1 MEQNNSYS
9 SLGSAISPINS
20 KRVVVMELAI
30 HLLALG
36 ILFIL
41 PEVLIWYFDNGSEI
55 GRHSRPPELTIS
67 KGIAYIAVFYIN
79 YLLIVP
85 SLNRVPKQLRIA
97 SYICVNIAIIGIA
110 AFVLHHVVDIEM
122 KPDRLMPHPPP
133 GMPHPHPRPK
143 PMIGVFMIRDAVIM
157 TLIAALAATVRIAQH
172 AYALKRRESEIEAIS
187 KASELE
193 SLKSQLNPHFLFN
206 TLNTI
211 YALVAIDPTKAQNA
225 IYELSKMLRYL
236 LYDSSTTVT
245 LEQECNL
252 VTNYIDLMKLRLD
265 EGAALDISINPGE
278 YASQPIMPLAFLTPV
293 ENIFK
298 HGDLHSTSPRASIRI
313 EARDGMV
320 EFRSVNAIAANTRAR
335 TDSGGIG
342 MFNLSRRLHLIYGK
356 GASLETSE
364 EQNSFTT
371 IIRINLDGNV
381 TLHPLPSPPTS
392 QQNQ

>member
-20 KRVVVMELAI
+20 KRVVFMELAI
-30 HLLALG
+30 HLLAIG

-55 GRHSRPPELTIS
+55 GRHSRPPELSIS

-85 SLNRVPKQLRIA
+85 SLSRMPKQLRTA

-110 AFVLHHVVDIEM
+110 AFVLHHVVDIDM

-143 PMIGVFMIRDAVIM
+143 PIIGVFMIRDTVIM

-172 AYALKRRESEIEAIS
+172 AYVLKRRESEIEAIS

-225 IYELSKMLRYL
+225 IYMLSKMLRYL

-252 VTNYIDLMKLRLD
+252 VTNYIALMKLRLD
-265 EGAALDISINPGE
+265 KGAALDISINPGE

-320 EFRSVNAIAANTRAR
+320 EFRSVNAIADNTRDR

-356 GASLETSE
+356 GASLETFD

-381 TLHPLPSPPTS
+381 TFHPLPSPPTS